1 MNSYFQ
7 DQSLAPGLVGED
19 DDSGGVMVGMMYL
32 VTMVT
37 FIVVV
42 IGMVLVKVVVKLWR
56 KKDDSGHEV
65 DVDR

>member
-1 MNSYFQ
+1 M
-7 DQSLAPGLVGED
+7 
-19 DDSGGVMVGMMYL
+19 

-42 IGMVLVKVVVKLWR
+42 IGMVLVEVEVKLWR
-56 KKDDSGHEV
+56 KKDDSCHEV

>member
-7 DQSLAPGLVGED
+7 DESLAPGLVGED
-19 DDSGGVMVGMMYL
+19 DSGDVMVGMMYL

-37 FIVVV
+37 LIVVV
-42 IGMVLVKVVVKLWR
+42 IGMVLVEVVVKLWR
-56 KKDDSGHEV
+56 KKDDSGHEI